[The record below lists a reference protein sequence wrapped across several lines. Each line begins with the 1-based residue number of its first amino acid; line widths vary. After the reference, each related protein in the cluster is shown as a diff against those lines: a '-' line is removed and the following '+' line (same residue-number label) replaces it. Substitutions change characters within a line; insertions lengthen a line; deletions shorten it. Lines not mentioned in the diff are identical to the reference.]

1 MSINKDAIFISME
14 PRPEQGTNLYKIEC
28 SGCSRECTWAFYSP
42 RKLSFAFVGKLAGGF
57 SSPCKRLVAE
67 EAQKDRAAQDGQA
80 SLISDAND

>member
-1 MSINKDAIFISME
+1 MSINKDDIYISME
-14 PRPEQGTNLYKIEC
+14 PRPEQDTNLYKIEC
-28 SGCSRECTWAFYSP
+28 SGCSRACTWAFYSQ